1 MGYLV
6 LRVNMQSL
14 STRVD
19 SVCRH
24 KSPQFQGNTDHKKTW
39 SSYRVSSTHAKSL
52 RTENTCPVATAY
64 LVTQLYFVVKLYGAD
79 SVS

>member
-1 MGYLV
+1 MILFADTNV
-6 LRVNMQSL
+6 PSSKEILTTIRLSHLTELAVHMQK
-14 STRVD
+14 V
-19 SVCRH
+19 
-24 KSPQFQGNTDHKKTW
+24 
-39 SSYRVSSTHAKSL
+39 L